1 MVLIKKETI
10 KITQK
15 ENDAL
20 DEMYG
25 LTDMIEGL
33 ASDEYLKRIAE
44 HLRHWMDEL
53 MDYVE
58 EDLV

>member
-1 MVLIKKETI
+1 MEIIKKETI

-25 LTDMIEGL
+25 LTDAIEGL
-33 ASDEYLKRIAE
+33 ASDENLKRIAE

-53 MDYVE
+53 IDYVE
-58 EDLV
+58 EGLV